1 MRNFRTYLIVNNK
14 QFEIIKTLNF
24 SHTDFQIEF
33 LPEPTQCYWE
43 SLDGKSEVIYTGG
56 KSQIK
61 NSKKERQLKELIIK
75 CQSEDIAENALSLIK
90 GGILLALP
98 TPNTSLL
105 NLYVSEYKKSETKFY
120 QNRLESFHKL
130 DNIAFGCQIL
140 EKIITN
146 KEYSY
151 ALEKYKISLDLFS
164 LNPFSIDPMYG
175 QMLDHYDLKKQTH
188 TRSAFAIIAAF
199 SVIEEL
205 SLEIRSSSKK
215 PRFSNN
221 EKGEWNPIILSDIT
235 NRLEK
240 IGIKNEDTFNWVFRG
255 EKTKVENDLKPYFGF
270 DSEWVKYGET
280 IRDKTLT
287 FPEAIHNASYLRN
300 FIASHKFK
308 ELTEYISPYDVYNI
322 QALSRK
328 LILESLGMW
337 QTMLNRNKNS
347 R

>member
-1 MRNFRTYLIVNNK
+1 MKNFRTYLIANNK
-14 QFEIIKTLNF
+14 QSELIKGLNF
-24 SHTDFQIEF
+24 SHTNFKIEF
-33 LPEPTQCYWE
+33 LPEPTKCYWE
-43 SLDGKSEVIYTGG
+43 SLDGKSEVIYTGE
-56 KSQIK
+56 KKHHKDSK
-61 NSKKERQLKELIIK
+61 NELQLKELIIK
-75 CQSEDIAENALSLIK
+75 CENEDIAENALSLIK
-90 GGILLALP
+90 GGMLLAFP
-98 TPNTSLL
+98 MPNTSIL

-120 QNRLESFHKL
+120 KNRVESFYKL

-140 EKIITN
+140 EKIIIN

-151 ALEKYKISLDLFS
+151 ALEKYKVSLDLFP

-175 QMLDHYDLKKQTH
+175 QMFNHYDLKKQTH

-205 SLEIRSSSKK
+205 SLEIRSSSKN
-215 PRFSNN
+215 PRFLNN
-221 EKGEWNPIILSDIT
+221 KKGEWNPIIHDDIT
-235 NRLEK
+235 DRLKK
-240 IGIKNEDTFNWVFRG
+240 IGIKKEDTFDWIFRG

-280 IRDKTLT
+280 VRDKTLT

-300 FIASHKFK
+300 YIASHKFK
-308 ELTEYISPYDVYNI
+308 ELTEYISPYDVYNV

-337 QTMLNRNKNS
+337 KIMLNRNKNS
-347 R
+347 G